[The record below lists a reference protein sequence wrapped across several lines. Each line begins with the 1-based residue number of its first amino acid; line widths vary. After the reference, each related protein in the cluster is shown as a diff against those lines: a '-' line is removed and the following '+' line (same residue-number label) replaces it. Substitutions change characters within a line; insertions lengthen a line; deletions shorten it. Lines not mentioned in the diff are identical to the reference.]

1 MNDIN
6 FMRTLL
12 GPYTDAF
19 MSMKFTKRV
28 KFRNNL
34 SQIRHY
40 PLSMEE
46 KEEKQ
51 QSFFNVKQNMSKNKK
66 EWSEEKH
73 QSKLRRKYGIKTKG
87 RFLVTTTTINFL

>member
-12 GPYTDAF
+12 GSYTDAF

-40 PLSMEE
+40 SLSMEE

-73 QSKLRRKYGIKTKG
+73 QRKLRCKYRIKTKS

>member
-12 GPYTDAF
+12 GSYTDAF

-34 SQIRHY
+34 FQIRHY

-66 EWSEEKH
+66 EWSEEK
-73 QSKLRRKYGIKTKG
+73 QQRKLRCKYRIKTKS

>member
-12 GPYTDAF
+12 GSYTDTF

-28 KFRNNL
+28 KFRDNL
-34 SQIRHY
+34 SEIRHY
-40 PLSMEE
+40 PLCMEE

-51 QSFFNVKQNMSKNKK
+51 KSFFNVKRNMSKNKK
-66 EWSEEKH
+66 EWSEEK
-73 QSKLRRKYGIKTKG
+73 QQRKLRCKYRIKTKS

>member
-12 GPYTDAF
+12 GSYTDTF

-28 KFRNNL
+28 KFRDNL
-34 SQIRHY
+34 SEIRHY
-40 PLSMEE
+40 PLCMEE

-66 EWSEEKH
+66 EWSEEK
-73 QSKLRRKYGIKTKG
+73 QQRKLRCKYRIKTKS

>member
-1 MNDIN
+1 
-6 FMRTLL
+6 
-12 GPYTDAF
+12 
-19 MSMKFTKRV
+19 
-28 KFRNNL
+28 
-34 SQIRHY
+34 
-40 PLSMEE
+40 MEE

-73 QSKLRRKYGIKTKG
+73 QSKLCRKYGIKTKS

>member
-12 GPYTDAF
+12 GSYTDEF

-28 KFRNNL
+28 KFRDNL
-34 SQIRHY
+34 SEIRHY
-40 PLSMEE
+40 PLCMEE
-46 KEEKQ
+46 REEKQ
-51 QSFFNVKQNMSKNKK
+51 KSFFNVKQNISKNRA

-73 QSKLRRKYGIKTKG
+73 QSKLRRKYGIKTKS
-87 RFLVTTTTINFL
+87 RFVVTTTTINFL